1 MNANAVQ
8 AAPMPNTAPAFDGE
22 TTTRS
27 VSENSAVGTNVGAP
41 VTATDPQT
49 DTLTY
54 SLVDADVETS
64 DAASFTINQSS
75 GQLRTKDV
83 FDKEAKNSYSVTV
96 KATDP
101 SGLND
106 TIAVTI
112 TVTDQDEAPI
122 VTRTD
127 RVSHPE
133 NSTVDIAEYTATD
146 PEGVTIIWSVTGT
159 DGARFSVANG
169 VVTFEVAPDFEAP
182 TDSDGNNVYLVT
194 VVASDGSNSDATD
207 VIVTVT
213 DVNEEPAF
221 PSTENGQ
228 RTVAEDTGMGQYI
241 GSPVAARDPDVGD
254 SLTYTLGGADAA
266 SFDIVSYTG
275 QLQTKSALE
284 YDTQSRYTVSVTA
297 TDTADNSDTIA
308 VAIVVTEVVEAPAPP
323 PPPPPQQRPVQPP
336 PVRQTPTT
344 KPTIDSVT
352 PGNRSLT
359 VAWSA
364 PGDTD
369 GQTITSYDMRHI
381 KSSVANPADSDWIAT
396 EDVWTGAGDLVY
408 DLIGLDNDAEYNVQ
422 VRAGYLVDAGPWSD
436 SESGTPTAGTES
448 DDGCRLTLGSPSG
461 TVTQTGT
468 WTSDCDSVNRIGS
481 YALFYTFTLKQE
493 AELQIDLTSSQDTYL
508 FLLDGAGTDGTVEDS
523 NDDVVVTED
532 VNSRISTTL
541 AAGAYTIEATTYT
554 PRITGDFTLTI
565 TVAGGSG
572 SAVGQPPGGTPP
584 GGPPPGTTP
593 PGGQQPQP
601 PGTTPPGGQQP
612 PAQVGPADAPTITS
626 VTPGTETLTVAW
638 EAPSDTGSSEIT
650 AYDLRHIR
658 SSVTERADS
667 DWIVLEDVWSDSGA
681 LEYQVTGLTDNI
693 GYDIQVRASYAIGSG
708 SWSLPASGTPGTTGS
723 PGTGTPTG
731 DACHVNLKT
740 LTANV
745 ELTGTWVSDCESV
758 NREGRYARFYSFTLG
773 QAGQVQIDLTSTQD
787 PYLFLL
793 EGGTTDGKVV
803 VENDDVVVNEN
814 TNSRIVTTLAAGAHT
829 IEATT
834 YHTAQTGEFSLTI
847 SLPQGSG
854 GSGGSP
860 PGSSGPGS
868 PSEDGCE
875 VDLNVLTSRVS
886 RTGHWAFDCDST
898 NRAGRYARYYT
909 FTLRQEAE
917 LQIDVVSTEDP
928 FAFLLEGAGKDGEV
942 LAKNDDVAVGT
953 DLNSR
958 ISATLAAGRYTIEAT
973 TYSEEVAGEFTLTIA
988 FTEAVED
995 IPDPCVTPLET
1006 PTGVVTQTGTWADDC
1021 QSTNRIGTYARFY
1034 SFTLEQEAELQ
1045 IDLMSSHDPFL
1056 FLLHGDGRDGT
1067 LVAQNDDVTVS
1078 VDLNSRISMT
1088 LAAGT
1093 YTIEATTYNTWATGD
1108 FTLRIVGPEGTSA
1121 QTTDVCVE
1129 DLGTP
1134 SNVVTKTG
1142 TWTDAC
1148 DSTSREGQYARF
1160 YTFTLEQQS
1169 EVQIDLVST
1178 QDPYLF
1184 LLQGTGTNGA
1194 EVASNDDIVP
1204 NVELDSQI
1212 SVTLAAGSYTIEATT
1227 YDVGETG
1234 AFTLTLT
1241 P

>member
-1 MNANAVQ
+1 MTSCYLLHRYLPALLAFNNPPNFERQKGQRQCHNDYEVTVKVSDGEHTVTKDVTVTVTGVNEPPAFPSSEDGARSVAEGHRIRPGHRRSPVAATDPEGDTLTYSVTGADAAAFTFDTSTGQLQTKDALDADTKASYSFTVSVTDNKQADGTADSAVDATKNVVITVTGVNESPDISGNASPSFAENDTGVVATYAHNDPEGGITWTPSGGDDRGDFLISETGELTFKNTPDFETPVDKDRNNIYLVTLTADDGTNTDTFNVTITVTNVNEPPFFPAATDTRSVPENTAAGQNIGLPVAARDWDADTTLEYTLGGADDSSFDFDRSTGQLKTKVALDHESKASYTVTVTVTDGEDAAGTADTAADDTVTVTINVTGANDPPVITGSDTLTYDENGTGDVATYTATDQDTGDTIAWRLSGDDNTRLSISSSGVLTFNSSPDFEEPDDADKDKDYEITVEAFDGTVTATLDVTITVSNVDETGIATFDSLQPQVSTKLTAKVVDPDGTISATSWKWEISDDGSTGWTTIANETSEFYTPVTANVGKFLRVTVTYTDALGTSKTLQAVTTNAVQ
-8 AAPMPNTAPAFDGE
+8 AAPITNTAPAFDGE

-127 RVSHPE
+127 RISHPE

-213 DVNEEPAF
+213 NVNEEPAF

-228 RTVAEDTGMGQYI
+228 RTVAEDTGTGQYI
-241 GSPVAARDPDVGD
+241 GSPVAARDPDAGD

-266 SFDIVSYTG
+266 SFDIVSSTG

-297 TDTADNSDTIA
+297 TDTADNSVTIA

-336 PVRQTPTT
+336 RVQQTPTT

-436 SESGTPTAGTES
+436 SETGTPTAGTES

-493 AELQIDLTSSQDTYL
+493 TELQIDLTSSQDTYL
-508 FLLDGAGTDGTVEDS
+508 FLLNGAGTDGAVAAS

-572 SAVGQPPGGTPP
+572 SAGGH
-584 GGPPPGTTP
+584 
-593 PGGQQPQP
+593 
-601 PGTTPPGGQQP
+601 
-612 PAQVGPADAPTITS
+612 PAGLRLRPRGRHPAWNDAT
-626 VTPGTETLTVAW
+626 
-638 EAPSDTGSSEIT
+638 
-650 AYDLRHIR
+650 R
-658 SSVTERADS
+658 
-667 DWIVLEDVWSDSGA
+667 WS
-681 LEYQVTGLTDNI
+681 
-693 GYDIQVRASYAIGSG
+693 
-708 SWSLPASGTPGTTGS
+708 
-723 PGTGTPTG
+723 
-731 DACHVNLKT
+731 
-740 LTANV
+740 
-745 ELTGTWVSDCESV
+745 
-758 NREGRYARFYSFTLG
+758 
-773 QAGQVQIDLTSTQD
+773 
-787 PYLFLL
+787 
-793 EGGTTDGKVV
+793 
-803 VENDDVVVNEN
+803 
-814 TNSRIVTTLAAGAHT
+814 AAT
-829 IEATT
+829 
-834 YHTAQTGEFSLTI
+834 
-847 SLPQGSG
+847 
-854 GSGGSP
+854 
-860 PGSSGPGS
+860 GPGW
-868 PSEDGCE
+868 PG
-875 VDLNVLTSRVS
+875 R
-886 RTGHWAFDCDST
+886 
-898 NRAGRYARYYT
+898 RAHHHFG
-909 FTLRQEAE
+909 
-917 LQIDVVSTEDP
+917 
-928 FAFLLEGAGKDGEV
+928 
-942 LAKNDDVAVGT
+942 
-953 DLNSR
+953 
-958 ISATLAAGRYTIEAT
+958 
-973 TYSEEVAGEFTLTIA
+973 YSG
-988 FTEAVED
+988 
-995 IPDPCVTPLET
+995 
-1006 PTGVVTQTGTWADDC
+1006 
-1021 QSTNRIGTYARFY
+1021 
-1034 SFTLEQEAELQ
+1034 
-1045 IDLMSSHDPFL
+1045 
-1056 FLLHGDGRDGT
+1056 HGDPDRRVGG
-1067 LVAQNDDVTVS
+1067 AQRYRK
-1078 VDLNSRISMT
+1078 L
-1088 LAAGT
+1088 
-1093 YTIEATTYNTWATGD
+1093 GD
-1108 FTLRIVGPEGTSA
+1108 NRL
-1121 QTTDVCVE
+1121 
-1129 DLGTP
+1129 
-1134 SNVVTKTG
+1134 
-1142 TWTDAC
+1142 
-1148 DSTSREGQYARF
+1148 
-1160 YTFTLEQQS
+1160 
-1169 EVQIDLVST
+1169 
-1178 QDPYLF
+1178 
-1184 LLQGTGTNGA
+1184 
-1194 EVASNDDIVP
+1194 
-1204 NVELDSQI
+1204 
-1212 SVTLAAGSYTIEATT
+1212 
-1227 YDVGETG
+1227 
-1234 AFTLTLT
+1234 
-1241 P
+1241 

>member
-1 MNANAVQ
+1 M
-8 AAPMPNTAPAFDGE
+8 
-22 TTTRS
+22 
-27 VSENSAVGTNVGAP
+27 
-41 VTATDPQT
+41 
-49 DTLTY
+49 
-54 SLVDADVETS
+54 
-64 DAASFTINQSS
+64 
-75 GQLRTKDV
+75 
-83 FDKEAKNSYSVTV
+83 
-96 KATDP
+96 
-101 SGLND
+101 
-106 TIAVTI
+106 
-112 TVTDQDEAPI
+112 
-122 VTRTD
+122 
-127 RVSHPE
+127 
-133 NSTVDIAEYTATD
+133 
-146 PEGVTIIWSVTGT
+146 
-159 DGARFSVANG
+159 
-169 VVTFEVAPDFEAP
+169 
-182 TDSDGNNVYLVT
+182 
-194 VVASDGSNSDATD
+194 
-207 VIVTVT
+207 
-213 DVNEEPAF
+213 
-221 PSTENGQ
+221 
-228 RTVAEDTGMGQYI
+228 
-241 GSPVAARDPDVGD
+241 
-254 SLTYTLGGADAA
+254 
-266 SFDIVSYTG
+266 
-275 QLQTKSALE
+275 
-284 YDTQSRYTVSVTA
+284 
-297 TDTADNSDTIA
+297 
-308 VAIVVTEVVEAPAPP
+308 
-323 PPPPPQQRPVQPP
+323 
-336 PVRQTPTT
+336 
-344 KPTIDSVT
+344 
-352 PGNRSLT
+352 
-359 VAWSA
+359 
-364 PGDTD
+364 
-369 GQTITSYDMRHI
+369 
-381 KSSVANPADSDWIAT
+381 
-396 EDVWTGAGDLVY
+396 
-408 DLIGLDNDAEYNVQ
+408 
-422 VRAGYLVDAGPWSD
+422 
-436 SESGTPTAGTES
+436 
-448 DDGCRLTLGSPSG
+448 
-461 TVTQTGT
+461 
-468 WTSDCDSVNRIGS
+468 
-481 YALFYTFTLKQE
+481 
-493 AELQIDLTSSQDTYL
+493 
-508 FLLDGAGTDGTVEDS
+508 
-523 NDDVVVTED
+523 
-532 VNSRISTTL
+532 
-541 AAGAYTIEATTYT
+541 
-554 PRITGDFTLTI
+554 
-565 TVAGGSG
+565 
-572 SAVGQPPGGTPP
+572 
-584 GGPPPGTTP
+584 
-593 PGGQQPQP
+593 
-601 PGTTPPGGQQP
+601 
-612 PAQVGPADAPTITS
+612 
-626 VTPGTETLTVAW
+626 
-638 EAPSDTGSSEIT
+638 
-650 AYDLRHIR
+650 
-658 SSVTERADS
+658 
-667 DWIVLEDVWSDSGA
+667 
-681 LEYQVTGLTDNI
+681 
-693 GYDIQVRASYAIGSG
+693 
-708 SWSLPASGTPGTTGS
+708 
-723 PGTGTPTG
+723 
-731 DACHVNLKT
+731 NLKT
-740 LTANV
+740 LTTNV

-886 RTGHWAFDCDST
+886 REGYWAFDCDST

-942 LAKNDDVAVGT
+942 LAKNDDVVAGT

-1067 LVAQNDDVTVS
+1067 LVAQNDDVTVN
-1078 VDLNSRISMT
+1078 VDLNSRISMI
-1088 LAAGT
+1088 LDAGV
-1093 YTIEATTYNTWATGD
+1093 YTIEATTYNTWDTGD
-1108 FTLRIVGPEGTSA
+1108 FTLTIAGPEGASA
-1121 QTTDVCVE
+1121 LQTDVCVE

-1148 DSTSREGQYARF
+1148 DSTSREGRYARF

-1204 NVELDSQI
+1204 NVELDSLI

>member
-1 MNANAVQ
+1 
-8 AAPMPNTAPAFDGE
+8 
-22 TTTRS
+22 
-27 VSENSAVGTNVGAP
+27 
-41 VTATDPQT
+41 
-49 DTLTY
+49 
-54 SLVDADVETS
+54 
-64 DAASFTINQSS
+64 
-75 GQLRTKDV
+75 
-83 FDKEAKNSYSVTV
+83 
-96 KATDP
+96 
-101 SGLND
+101 
-106 TIAVTI
+106 
-112 TVTDQDEAPI
+112 
-122 VTRTD
+122 
-127 RVSHPE
+127 
-133 NSTVDIAEYTATD
+133 
-146 PEGVTIIWSVTGT
+146 
-159 DGARFSVANG
+159 
-169 VVTFEVAPDFEAP
+169 
-182 TDSDGNNVYLVT
+182 
-194 VVASDGSNSDATD
+194 
-207 VIVTVT
+207 
-213 DVNEEPAF
+213 
-221 PSTENGQ
+221 
-228 RTVAEDTGMGQYI
+228 
-241 GSPVAARDPDVGD
+241 
-254 SLTYTLGGADAA
+254 
-266 SFDIVSYTG
+266 
-275 QLQTKSALE
+275 
-284 YDTQSRYTVSVTA
+284 
-297 TDTADNSDTIA
+297 
-308 VAIVVTEVVEAPAPP
+308 
-323 PPPPPQQRPVQPP
+323 
-336 PVRQTPTT
+336 
-344 KPTIDSVT
+344 VT

-436 SESGTPTAGTES
+436 SETGTPTAGTES

-493 AELQIDLTSSQDTYL
+493 TELQIDLTSSQDTYL
-508 FLLDGAGTDGTVEDS
+508 FLLNGAGTDGAVAAS

-572 SAVGQPPGGTPP
+572 SAGI
-584 GGPPPGTTP
+584 P
-593 PGGQQPQP
+593 PGGQQPPAQGTPPGGTQP

-650 AYDLRHIR
+650 AYDLRHIH
-658 SSVTERADS
+658 SSVTERTDS
-667 DWIVLEDVWSDSGA
+667 DWIVLEDAWTGSGA

-708 SWSLPASGTPGTTGS
+708 SWSLTASGTPGTTGS

-740 LTANV
+740 LTGDV
-745 ELTGTWVSDCESV
+745 GLTGVWVSDCESV

-773 QAGQVQIDLTSTQD
+773 QAAQVQIDLTSTQD

-803 VENDDVVVNEN
+803 TENDDVVVNEN

-834 YHTAQTGEFSLTI
+834 YHMAQTGEFSLTI

-942 LAKNDDVAVGT
+942 LAKNDDVVAGT

-1067 LVAQNDDVTVS
+1067 LVAQNDDVTVN
-1078 VDLNSRISMT
+1078 VDLNSRISMI
-1088 LAAGT
+1088 LDAGV
-1093 YTIEATTYNTWATGD
+1093 YTIEATTYNTWDTGD
-1108 FTLRIVGPEGTSA
+1108 FTLTIAGPEGASA
-1121 QTTDVCVE
+1121 LQTDDCVE

-1204 NVELDSQI
+1204 NVELDSLI